1 MQLSLVIARAR
12 ATGAPGKGC
21 STTQHVCG
29 WVWGQAS
36 LGQAPVLAGDHESQN
51 GCSKVQLRPQ
61 HPPGHMRAESGG
73 GLGCARL

>member
-1 MQLSLVIARAR
+1 MHQGKAA
-12 ATGAPGKGC
+12 APLGMC
-21 STTQHVCG
+21 VG

-61 HPPGHMRAESGG
+61 HLPGHMRAESGG